1 MINKSVRCKDAKVNE
16 YIEALEN
23 ELIKRDTSGI
33 DRFIRS
39 ANSISI
45 RLAEE
50 MEALANGDMENISLL
65 SNEKD
70 DKLIDRVVTL
80 ISKVNSF
87 AQVSELAEELSK
99 KYVIEDI
106 SKVEDAPEGTVE
118 DMVSK
123 KKASKK

>member
-50 MEALANGDMENISLL
+50 MEAIANGDMENISLL